1 MAHRGLLR
9 LAVPATA
16 LAACLLCAGVAI
28 AAGGNLVKNGGG
40 EQVGTAGVIPKWKLV
55 FGSGPELI
63 AYGADGGFPATDSP
77 GPTNRGANF
86 FSGGPNDAQA
96 TLSQKIDLSAYAST
110 IATGT
115 AKFKLQGW
123 LGGFSVQDDSV
134 TVDVQWLAGKKEV
147 GAGASIGP
155 VVAADRESITGL
167 VLRKVSGTVPSTATA
182 AVVHMTFTRAS
193 GTYNDGYADTVSLT
207 IS

>member
-1 MAHRGLLR
+1 MAHRRLLR
-9 LAVPATA
+9 LAVPVTA
-16 LAACLLCAGVAI
+16 LAACLLCAGIAA

-40 EQVGTAGVIPKWKLV
+40 ERVGTAGVIPKWKLV
-55 FGSGPELI
+55 FGAGPELV
-63 AYGADGGFPATDSP
+63 AYGAGGGFPATDSP
-77 GPTNRGANF
+77 GPPNRGVNF

-96 TLSQKIDLSAYAST
+96 TLSQKIDLSALAST

-115 AKFKLQGW
+115 ATFKLQGW
-123 LGGFSVQDDSV
+123 LGGFGAQNDTV

-155 VVAADRESITGL
+155 VLAADRESTTGL
-167 VLRKVSGTVPSTATA
+167 LLRKVTGAVPSTATD
-182 AVVHMTFTRAS
+182 AVVHITFTRAEGS
-193 GTYNDGYADTVSLT
+193 YNDGYADNISLT